1 MSDVEN
7 PPVTTEEALVPRHT
21 GGSLLDR
28 WVEAGPE
35 QALARVDALVKTLE
49 VLRVASI
56 RATYLTDWLIHVST
70 DRDGNVTRA
79 VGYLQDCGAERAG
92 KVWGIDVGA
101 PVITLEEHPDGT
113 YSYHSVADAWSKVTG
128 ERVEHAE
135 GSRWSG
141 SRFFER
147 KLAADEKVDPTLV
160 RKSAYANLH
169 GRCVRAL
176 GGLSAVPPDVLRQA
190 GLDPAKILHIGYE
203 TGAKGGESTGAQVGG
218 GEVTVGFGNSRGK
231 APAQLEDKD
240 LAWYLK
246 AYAENVADAGKAKFL
261 KANQRVLD
269 ALKVEQERRV
279 QATAHEA
286 ETGTKAEEKPKPAA
300 PVEMPAASKRG
311 KKVGDAYTKLHDAT
325 KGDGKVIAA
334 VLRLVSKDF
343 GTETAI
349 LSEVSEQGLD
359 KILAAPES
367 ILADL
372 IEQAKKAVKEEK
384 K

>member
-1 MSDVEN
+1 M
-7 PPVTTEEALVPRHT
+7 P
-21 GGSLLDR
+21 
-28 WVEAGPE
+28 
-35 QALARVDALVKTLE
+35 
-49 VLRVASI
+49 
-56 RATYLTDWLIHVST
+56 
-70 DRDGNVTRA
+70 
-79 VGYLQDCGAERAG
+79 
-92 KVWGIDVGA
+92 
-101 PVITLEEHPDGT
+101 PDG
-113 YSYHSVADAWSKVTG
+113 
-128 ERVEHAE
+128 
-135 GSRWSG
+135 
-141 SRFFER
+141 
-147 KLAADEKVDPTLV
+147 
-160 RKSAYANLH
+160 
-169 GRCVRAL
+169 
-176 GGLSAVPPDVLRQA
+176 LRQA

-231 APAQLEDKD
+231 TPAQLEDKD

-300 PVEMPAASKRG
+300 PVEMPAASTRG

-367 ILADL
+367 ILAGL
-372 IEQAKKAVKEEK
+372 IEQTKKTVKEEK

>member
-7 PPVTTEEALVPRHT
+7 PPVTTEEELVPTRT
-21 GGSLLDR
+21 GGSLLDQ
-28 WVEAGPE
+28 WVESGPE
-35 QALARVDALVKTLE
+35 QALKRVDALVKTLE
-49 VLRVASI
+49 MLRLASI
-56 RATYLTDWLIHVST
+56 RATYPSDWLIHVST
-70 DRDGNVTRA
+70 DRDGNITRSVA
-79 VGYLQDCGAERAG
+79 YLQDCGAERAG
-92 KVWGIDVGA
+92 KVWGIDVGP
-101 PVITLEEHPDGT
+101 PVIKREDHPDGT
-113 YSYHSVADAWSKVTG
+113 YSYHLRADGWSKVTG
-128 ERVEHAE
+128 ERVEDAE

-141 SRFFER
+141 AKFFER

-176 GGLSAVPPDVLRQA
+176 GGLSAVPPDVLRLA

-286 ETGTKAEEKPKPAA
+286 ETGTKAEEKAKAA
-300 PVEMPAASKRG
+300 PPAEAPTASPRG
-311 KKVGDAYTKLHDAT
+311 KKVGDAYVKLHDAT
-325 KGDGKVIAA
+325 KGDGKLIAA
-334 VLRLVSKDF
+334 VLRLVSKEF

-349 LSEVSEQGLD
+349 LSEVSDQGLD

-372 IEQAKKAVKEEK
+372 IKQAANGGKK
-384 K
+384 